1 MAVRKCYIYTRVS
14 TAAQTEG
21 YSLEAQQE
29 SLREYAEYREL
40 EVVGDYCDA
49 GKSGM
54 SIKGRPAFR
63 EMMDDIISQKDEIA
77 YVLVFKLSR
86 FGRNAADILKSLQ
99 MLQDYG
105 IDLVSVSE
113 AIDSS
118 TQGGRLTLAIL
129 SAVAEMEHENI
140 TTQFMAAKLQKYMG
154 GGWYGGSVPY
164 GYRSQDGELV
174 LEPSEAEIVR
184 TVFELYLKKGMGKS
198 SVVKY
203 LNENGYERTNE
214 GKASVFTFSFI
225 SNLLDNPIYCGRMLY
240 KRRKSDGSKNEDE
253 PTLCVMGKHEPIVS
267 EETWDAVNAK
277 KEKRACPIRKLHE
290 PDRVNILSGL
300 VKCPVCGCG
309 MLAIHSRSKN
319 KNHGGD
325 YKPIHSYACG
335 NSRSQN
341 GRVCSFR
348 HTYNQEKLDA
358 AVIEMVGRLQTLPE
372 FQKAVA
378 DALGAE
384 GSMEKA
390 EDKLRSLRK
399 ALREKVVR
407 KEKLGEKLDG
417 LNVLG
422 KDYDKKYDEIQS
434 QLDRTYD
441 DIDSLEA
448 DVRKAADKLEAMKQR
463 SYSSDSIMKLL
474 NHVVKL
480 YSHMTCEER
489 RELCRLFIE
498 RIDVYPENRDDG
510 KIIKS
515 ITFLFPIWY
524 GEAEPAITKAPDET
538 FRYVL
543 DCSDAELTAAE
554 AKATYAQ
561 IKAYVLEQT
570 GLKVSSLYIA
580 QAKRK
585 YGIDIGK
592 AYNKPENPK
601 SRVPKCPR
609 EKEEAIIDALKHFKM
624 LKPSVEYIKEGG
636 ES

>member
-1 MAVRKCYIYTRVS
+1 
-14 TAAQTEG
+14 
-21 YSLEAQQE
+21 
-29 SLREYAEYREL
+29 
-40 EVVGDYCDA
+40 
-49 GKSGM
+49 
-54 SIKGRPAFR
+54 
-63 EMMDDIISQKDEIA
+63 
-77 YVLVFKLSR
+77 
-86 FGRNAADILKSLQ
+86 
-99 MLQDYG
+99 
-105 IDLVSVSE
+105 
-113 AIDSS
+113 
-118 TQGGRLTLAIL
+118 
-129 SAVAEMEHENI
+129 
-140 TTQFMAAKLQKYMG
+140 
-154 GGWYGGSVPY
+154 
-164 GYRSQDGELV
+164 
-174 LEPSEAEIVR
+174 
-184 TVFELYLKKGMGKS
+184 
-198 SVVKY
+198 
-203 LNENGYERTNE
+203 
-214 GKASVFTFSFI
+214 
-225 SNLLDNPIYCGRMLY
+225 
-240 KRRKSDGSKNEDE
+240 
-253 PTLCVMGKHEPIVS
+253 
-267 EETWDAVNAK
+267 
-277 KEKRACPIRKLHE
+277 
-290 PDRVNILSGL
+290 
-300 VKCPVCGCG
+300 
-309 MLAIHSRSKN
+309 
-319 KNHGGD
+319 
-325 YKPIHSYACG
+325 
-335 NSRSQN
+335 
-341 GRVCSFR
+341 
-348 HTYNQEKLDA
+348 
-358 AVIEMVGRLQTLPE
+358 
-372 FQKAVA
+372 
-378 DALGAE
+378 
-384 GSMEKA
+384 MEKA
-390 EDKLRSLRK
+390 EEKLRSLRK

-407 KEKLGEKLDG
+407 KEKIGEKLDG

-463 SYSSDSIMKLL
+463 SYSSESIMKLL
-474 NHVVKL
+474 DHVVKL

-524 GEAEPAITKAPDET
+524 GEAEPIITKAPDET

-624 LKPSVEYIKEGG
+624 LKLSVKYIEEGE

>member
-40 EVVGDYCDA
+40 EIVGDYCDA

-113 AIDSS
+113 SIDSS

-140 TTQFMAAKLQKYMG
+140 TTQFMAGRLQKFMG
-154 GGWYGGSVPY
+154 GGWYGGPVPY
-164 GYRSQDGELV
+164 GYRSQDGELII
-174 LEPSEAEIVR
+174 EPSEAEIVK

-203 LNENGYERTNE
+203 LNENGYVRTIK
-214 GKASVFTFSFI
+214 GKPSVFTFSFI
-225 SNLLDNPIYCGRMLY
+225 STMLENPLYCGRMQF
-240 KRRKSDGSKNEDE
+240 KRRKSDGSRNDDE

-277 KEKRACPIRKLHE
+277 KEARTRPIRKLHE
-290 PDRVNILSGL
+290 PDRVNVLSGL
-300 VKCPVCGCG
+300 VKCPVCGGG
-309 MLAIHSRSKN
+309 MFALHNRKQN

-325 YKPIHSYACG
+325 YKPIHSYGCG
-335 NSRSQN
+335 NARSQN

-358 AVIEMVGRLQTLPE
+358 AVIEIIGRLRVHPD
-372 FQKAVA
+372 FQKAVS

-384 GSMEKA
+384 DSVEKA
-390 EDKLRSLRK
+390 EEKLKSLRK
-399 ALREKVVR
+399 ALREQVVR

-434 QLDRTYD
+434 QLDSTYD
-441 DIDSLEA
+441 DIESLESGI
-448 DVRKAADKLEAMKQR
+448 RKAVAKLDAVKQR
-463 SYSSDSIMKLL
+463 SYSSESIMKLL
-474 NHVVKL
+474 DYVVKL
-480 YSHMTCEER
+480 YSHMSCEER

-510 KIIKS
+510 KIVKS
-515 ITFLFPIWY
+515 ITFLFPVWY
-524 GEAEPAITKAPDET
+524 GETEPAVTKTPDET

-543 DCSDAELTAAE
+543 ECSDAEPTAAE

-585 YGIDIGK
+585 YGIDIGI
-592 AYNKPENPK
+592 AYNKPKNPK
-601 SRVPKCPR
+601 SRVSNCPR
-609 EKEEAIIDALKHFKM
+609 VKEEAIIDALKHFKM
-624 LKPSVEYIKEGG
+624 LSPSVEFIEEG
-636 ES
+636 EQS